1 MSEFT
6 LVIKGEPVAQGRP
19 KFSTVGGHPRAVDPA
34 KSREYKQI
42 VSVMAR
48 QKMEC
53 DGRPLM
59 DGPLRLCVNVFRVP
73 PKSMGKRKGVEACA
87 MLKGIQTKPDLDNYI
102 KLVSDALN
110 GVVFADDSQIVAIDA
125 EKRYADI
132 PGMVIRVMED
142 R

>member
-1 MSEFT
+1 MRDFV
-6 LVIKGEPVAQGRP
+6 LDIQGEPVAQGRP

-48 QKMEC
+48 QRMEEM
-53 DGRPLM
+53 GAGLM
-59 DGPLRLCVNVFRVP
+59 EGPLRLIVHVFRVP
-73 PKSMGKRKGVEACA
+73 PKSMGKRKCAEACA

-110 GVVFADDSQIVAIDA
+110 GVVFADDSQIVAIEA
-125 EKRYADI
+125 AKRYAAM
-132 PGMVIRVMED
+132 PGMTVRVMED